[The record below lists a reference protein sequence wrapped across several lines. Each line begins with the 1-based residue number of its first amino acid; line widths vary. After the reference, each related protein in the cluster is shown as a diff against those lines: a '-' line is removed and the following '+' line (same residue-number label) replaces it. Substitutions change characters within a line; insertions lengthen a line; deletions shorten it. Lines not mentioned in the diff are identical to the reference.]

1 MSCFLWHDLR
11 YTNFNVSTLAF
22 TMANF
27 TQNTAANMVTHT
39 TIIRAIIS
47 FGLFA
52 APTVAAPA
60 AVADPV
66 ALAAPAPLAEPATAA
81 AAAGEYLGVNS
92 HM

>member
-1 MSCFLWHDLR
+1 
-11 YTNFNVSTLAF
+11 
-22 TMANF
+22 
-27 TQNTAANMVTHT
+27 MVTHT
-39 TIIRAIIS
+39 TILRAIIS

-92 HM
+92 PMLAILVRQTLTSYVDDLGH

>member
-1 MSCFLWHDLR
+1 
-11 YTNFNVSTLAF
+11 
-22 TMANF
+22 
-27 TQNTAANMVTHT
+27 MVTHS

-47 FGLFA
+47 FSLFA

-66 ALAAPAPLAEPATAA
+66 ALAAPATAA

-92 HM
+92 PMGAILVRQTLTSDIDDLGH